1 MIPTHI
7 SAGPTIVKLARK
19 GSEYS
24 RFTPGSRLGCTRY
37 GILGLHVCQFT
48 LGMSILACCMVST
61 RLPSSKTKVSGPWFD
76 LKHLQDANFMLLVL
90 GSIFVSLG
98 EYGYHVICYFK
109 LTLRHTI
116 GLFVPNFYIVSYS
129 TSHSLSPSL
138 SFAVL
143 AVLNGGG
150 ILGRLVP
157 PVLSDTIGRFNLLIP
172 SVFLAGLCT
181 MVFWIFAR
189 TTIEIMLY
197 AVLYG
202 FFSGAFNALII
213 PCIAQISDIREIG
226 VRIGILYSII
236 SFS

>member
-1 MIPTHI
+1 MKY
-7 SAGPTIVKLARK
+7 SYLQLKLR
-19 GSEYS
+19 S
-24 RFTPGSRLGCTRY
+24 
-37 GILGLHVCQFT
+37 T
-48 LGMSILACCMVST
+48 L
-61 RLPSSKTKVSGPWFD
+61 
-76 LKHLQDANFMLLVL
+76 
-90 GSIFVSLG
+90 
-98 EYGYHVICYFK
+98 
-109 LTLRHTI
+109 

-129 TSHSLSPSL
+129 ASHSLSPSL

-157 PVLSDTIGRFNLLIP
+157 PVLSDTAGRFNLLIP

-181 MVFWIFAR
+181 MVFWSFAK
-189 TTIEIMLY
+189 TTTEIMLY

-213 PCIAQISDIREIG
+213 PCIAQISEIREIG